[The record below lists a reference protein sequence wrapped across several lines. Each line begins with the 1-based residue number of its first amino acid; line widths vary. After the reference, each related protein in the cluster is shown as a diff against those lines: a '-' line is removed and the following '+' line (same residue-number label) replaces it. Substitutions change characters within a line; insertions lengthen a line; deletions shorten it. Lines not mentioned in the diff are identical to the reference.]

1 MAGSRQKARMVALQ
15 ALYEA
20 DLTHHSAVEA
30 LNHLLQESRLSE
42 GSQEI
47 ARRLVV
53 GVAEHSQDIDKV
65 LHASAPQWP
74 VDQVAIIDRNVLRL
88 AIYEILFNNM
98 ERSVPSGVVIN
109 EAVDLAKRFG
119 SENSQRFVNGVLGSV
134 SKIHLAAK

>member
-1 MAGSRQKARMVALQ
+1 MVALQ

-20 DLTHHSAVEA
+20 DLTHHSAKEA
-30 LNHLLQESRLSE
+30 LDCLLQESRLSE
-42 GSQEI
+42 GSQEL
-47 ARRLVV
+47 ARHLVA
-53 GVAEHSQDIDKV
+53 GVVDRGQDIDNV

-74 VDQVAIIDRNVLRL
+74 VDQVATIDRNVLRL

-134 SKIHLAAK
+134 SKIHLATK